1 MNPMLQSL
9 NQSRLSQNL
18 TPIKNMM
25 SMIKNA
31 GNPQMMLQQMMSQNP
46 QIQQVMQYVKDN
58 GGNAKTAFYK
68 LAEQKGVN
76 PEEILQMLK

>member
-58 GGNAKTAFYK
+58 GGSAKTAFYK